1 MDVHLFIYRFEI
13 SARLLP
19 LVIGLVC
26 RTMGPWKIRFEYGV
40 NHSGVVQLH
49 TIYVLP
55 VSPVQVA
62 RIAMPKA
69 LNNARRVQRHFSP
82 LLHRSRFSPERLL
95 TPPPL
100 TIRTIYPIETRFP
113 SPTLIPSPTDSLSL
127 TSDPEIDS
135 SSKDAT
141 CLIPKPS
148 GEVARPGRR
157 GYTLRDV
164 VPWDDT
170 TYAQV
175 QVCFA
180 FPSNNLRSDS
190 NL

>member
-1 MDVHLFIYRFEI
+1 MRLRFIIYFI
-13 SARLLP
+13 
-19 LVIGLVC
+19 V
-26 RTMGPWKIRFEYGV
+26 
-40 NHSGVVQLH
+40 
-49 TIYVLP
+49 YVLP

-62 RIAMPKA
+62 QIAMPKA
-69 LNNARRVQRHFSP
+69 LLNAHRVQRHFSP

-100 TIRTIYPIETRFP
+100 THRIIYPIETHFP
-113 SPTLIPSPTDSLSL
+113 SLTLNLSPTDSLSS

-135 SSKDAT
+135 SSKEET
-141 CLIPKPS
+141 CLVPKPS
-148 GEVARPGRR
+148 GEVARPGHR

-164 VPWDDT
+164 VPWDGA

-180 FPSNNLRSDS
+180 FPSNDRHSDS
-190 NL
+190 KL